1 MSRGREVKNTIIR
14 LLPICFAALVVL
26 GACAGGPP
34 KDIILEGDLI
44 ASPEINPNLEGR
56 ASPVTIVIF
65 HLKSADAF
73 MTKDFF
79 NLYNADSGALASDQ
93 IQRIDMQIQPGQT
106 LPIASEFDPET
117 THIGILAAFRDIDN
131 AEWRAVIALPEIGL
145 ADKLNPFSNKKL
157 VVSVDKLSVSAE
169 VQ

>member
-1 MSRGREVKNTIIR
+1 MKNTIIKYV
-14 LLPICFAALVVL
+14 PICIIASIVL

-34 KDIILEGDLI
+34 KDIVLEGNLI
-44 ASPEINPNLEGR
+44 ASADINPNREGR

-73 MTKDFF
+73 LTKDFF

-106 LPIASEFDPET
+106 LAIASEFDPET
-117 THIGILAAFRDIDN
+117 THIGVLAAFRDIDN
-131 AEWRAVIALPEIGL
+131 AEWRAVVALPEIGL
-145 ADKLNPFSNKKL
+145 VGKLNPFSKKKL